1 MTFSTKPVL
10 FRSGTCRFLSMLAGP
25 AASDQD
31 ATVRDV
37 GVQEVAIIPSVRV
50 NCPNLVT
57 PGGGN
62 ALCGQTV
69 LDMPHDLLSCGE
81 REMAIIRK
89 LILGTASVLALGI
102 GGAALDYVADADDA
116 VPSAEGVMP
125 STPEASPHWI
135 DSTNLSKDDVRWA
148 QVELRNLG
156 LYNDSLDGVIGP
168 ETKRALAEFQKA
180 NGLKQTATLD
190 QQTADALIGN
200 IGIGQGSSVPPKA
213 PGARPMTNSSGTSDF
228 GDHNVPK

>member
-1 MTFSTKPVL
+1 M
-10 FRSGTCRFLSMLAGP
+10 
-25 AASDQD
+25 
-31 ATVRDV
+31 
-37 GVQEVAIIPSVRV
+37 
-50 NCPNLVT
+50 
-57 PGGGN
+57 
-62 ALCGQTV
+62 
-69 LDMPHDLLSCGE
+69 
-81 REMAIIRK
+81 RK
-89 LILGTASVLALGI
+89 LILGTVSILALGI

-116 VPSAEGVMP
+116 VPSAEGNMP
-125 STPEASPHWI
+125 SMPGTSPHWI
-135 DSTNLSKDDVRWA
+135 NTTNLSKDDVRWA

-213 PGARPMTNSSGTSDF
+213 LGTRPMTNSSGTSDF